1 MTIYKATK
9 HIYKYWLTQY
19 NSGHETFTEYFMT
32 EEKAIAWMNE
42 DLDKYYN
49 MKNEFVPVE
58 KDCQMGRIGKIEK
71 INVNE

>member
-19 NSGHETFTEYFMT
+19 NSGFEEQTEYFMT
-32 EEKAIAWMNE
+32 EEKALEWMNT
-42 DLDKYYN
+42 DLNMHYN
-49 MKNEFVPVE
+49 IKNEYTEIE
-58 KDCQMGRIGKIEK
+58 KDTQMGRPGKVEK